1 MLKHLKGY
9 LLFSLLLFLLLPC
22 IASADMTAE
31 LTPSQDDI
39 PYETLL
45 DIAAGFFA
53 EKCSFA
59 KEALLKEQF
68 IAHLMQDQEGV
79 QQADGSFLYYPDSE
93 PYWWLQFKSFPG
105 DAQHHGGHIL
115 LLDRSGNL
123 IEWSAHGAVHTTANP
138 DILATAVEAT
148 PLPTDKQKDEIIA
161 QMARLLAIGSAK
173 EYTFQAHFVYSDH
186 FNAGHIPVWLVYAY
200 DDQQLCW
207 KGAYAYNGLY
217 MSVTPPEQDY
227 QSYNTAGEHFLE
239 AVYGD
244 QWYDHRQRMCHFLEG
259 KLSREE
265 ILPWVSIW
273 TADFEQWAQQHPY
286 SADQQFEV
294 NEVLAIFG
302 TGTK

>member
-1 MLKHLKGY
+1 MFKNLKVR
-9 LLFSLLLFLLLPC
+9 LLFSLLLFLLLPG
-22 IASADMTAE
+22 IALADMTAE
-31 LTPSQDDI
+31 LTPAQDDI

-45 DIAAGFFA
+45 EIAAEFYA
-53 EKCSFA
+53 EKCGYT
-59 KEALLKEQF
+59 KEALLQEQF
-68 IAHLMQDQEGV
+68 IAHLLQDQDGV
-79 QQADGSFLYYPDSE
+79 QQPDGTFLYSPCAE
-93 PYWWLQFKSFPG
+93 PYWWLQFRSFPG
-105 DAQHHGGHIL
+105 DDQHYGGHIL
-115 LLDRSGNL
+115 ILTRSGEL
-123 IEWSAHGAVHTTANP
+123 VEWSAHGAVHTTAQP

-161 QMARLLAIGSAK
+161 QMARYLAIGSTK
-173 EYTFQAHFVYSDH
+173 EYTYKAHFVYSDH
-186 FNAGHIPVWLVYAY
+186 FNSGLIPVWLVYAY
-200 DDQQLCW
+200 DGQQLCW

-217 MSVTPPEQDY
+217 MSVTPPERDY
-227 QSYNTAGEHFLE
+227 QSYNTAGERFLE

-244 QWYDHRQRMCHFLEG
+244 QWYDHQQRMCHFLEG

-302 TGTK
+302 ASTK